1 MRAGGGGAAGGGR
14 HVGHSSEYHHKGHM
28 GKIKG
33 AGSRDEIM

>member
-1 MRAGGGGAAGGGR
+1 MVGEGSGERER

-33 AGSRDEIM
+33 AGSRDVIM